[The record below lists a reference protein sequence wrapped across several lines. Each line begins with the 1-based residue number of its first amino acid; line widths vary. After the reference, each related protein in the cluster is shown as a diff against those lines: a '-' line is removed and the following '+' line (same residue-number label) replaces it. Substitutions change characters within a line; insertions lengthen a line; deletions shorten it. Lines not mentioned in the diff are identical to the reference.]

1 VELDEI
7 EIGIEELRAELSERG
22 QLEFEMASLRAIN
35 RKLAAMVR
43 AQHPKKE
50 DT

>member
-7 EIGIEELRAELSERG
+7 EISIEELRAELTERG

-35 RKLAAMVR
+35 RKLAAKIR
-43 AQHPKKE
+43 AQHTEE